1 MEYRNPRPDEIDQMK
16 RLWKVCFGDEDA
28 YIDFYYAHGYEAANT
43 FVAAEQ
49 ERVVS
54 MMTLLP
60 VTMRTEQGSFRGR
73 YVYAVATDPQ
83 HRGRG
88 LMTALEAYAARTVQA
103 QGDAFLT
110 LVPASMPLFGMYRKI
125 GYHLFSSLSY
135 QKLESGKRAGKALPT
150 TVKPLDDAAFLEQRS
165 RFLSQFSPS
174 VSFAPTVQDYFLQE
188 LRFNGCQ
195 ALALENARGSGY
207 VLCYTEQG
215 EAFIRELSVSPACF
229 AGALSALRDYLSV
242 KTMNLKA
249 QADWQDNLLTRPYSM
264 VKWLD
269 RKPVGPSADSYMNLM
284 LD

>member
-16 RLWKVCFGDEDA
+16 RLWKVCFGDQDA

-49 ERVVS
+49 ERIVS

-60 VTMRTEQGSFRGR
+60 VTMRTEHESWNGR

-83 HRGRG
+83 YRRRG
-88 LMTALEAYAARTVQA
+88 LMTVLEAYAARTVQA

-110 LVPASMPLFGMYRKI
+110 LVPASLPLFGMYCKI

-135 QKLESGKRAGKALPT
+135 QKLQSGKRAGKALPT
-150 TVKPLDDAAFLEQRS
+150 TVKPLDDTAFLEQRS
-165 RFLSQFSPS
+165 RFLAQFASSVSVAPS
-174 VSFAPTVQDYFLQE
+174 VQGYFLQE

-195 ALALENARGSGY
+195 ALALENVQGSGY
-207 VLCYTEQG
+207 VLCYTEQD
-215 EAFIRELSVSPACF
+215 EAFIRELSVSSACF
-229 AGALSALRDYLSV
+229 AGAVSSLRDYLSV
-242 KTMNLKA
+242 KTISLKA
-249 QADWQDNLLTRPYSM
+249 PAGWRDNLLTRPYSM

-269 RKPVGPSADSYMNLM
+269 WKPAIDTADSYMNLM

>member
-88 LMTALEAYAARTVQA
+88 LMTALEAYAARMVQA

-110 LVPASMPLFGMYRKI
+110 LVPASMPLFGMYVAHDGEAVGQCGVSGTAEPVFVTVFPVRFVCTD
-125 GYHLFSSLSY
+125 GAGLLFAGTALQRLSGAG
-135 QKLESGKRAGKALPT
+135 SGKCRGQRLCAL
-150 TVKPLDDAAFLEQRS
+150 LHGARRS
-165 RFLSQFSPS
+165 VYSR
-174 VSFAPTVQDYFLQE
+174 TE
-188 LRFNGCQ
+188 RI
-195 ALALENARGSGY
+195 ARL
-207 VLCYTEQG
+207 LCRCV
-215 EAFIRELSVSPACF
+215 FCPA
-229 AGALSALRDYLSV
+229 
-242 KTMNLKA
+242 
-249 QADWQDNLLTRPYSM
+249 
-264 VKWLD
+264 
-269 RKPVGPSADSYMNLM
+269 
-284 LD
+284 